1 LSAAHD
7 LEVVRVE
14 KLSRAYDAHYGLVDL
29 DAEFPK
35 GSVTMLLGPNGAGKS
50 TLISILST
58 LARQTE
64 GRVLFDGKVVEDGS
78 PSLRSYIGYVGHST
92 MLYPSL
98 TARENLHFFGRLYG
112 LRGLDEV
119 IGEWLT
125 IVGLT
130 RDADRPVEEFSR
142 GMAQR
147 LTLARALLPG
157 PKLLLLDEPLTGL
170 DQAGI
175 GLALE
180 LLGRARDE
188 GAIIVMASHDLR
200 STAKIAD
207 RALILRRGRKV
218 FEGAF
223 DGDLADTYHRALHGA
238 AR

>member
-1 LSAAHD
+1 MNPSAD
-7 LEVVRVE
+7 LKGVRVE

-29 DAEFPK
+29 DAEFPA

-50 TLISILST
+50 TLIAILST
-58 LARQTE
+58 LSRQTE
-64 GRVLFDGKVVEDGS
+64 GRVFFGERLVGEGDA
-78 PSLRSYIGYVGHST
+78 RIRAHIGYVGHST
-92 MLYPSL
+92 MLYPTLS
-98 TARENLHFFGRLYG
+98 ARENLTFFGRLYG
-112 LRGLDEV
+112 LKDLDALAT
-119 IGEWLT
+119 EWLET
-125 IVGLT
+125 VGLT

-157 PKLLLLDEPLTGL
+157 PQLLLLDEPLTGL

-175 GLALE
+175 ALAVD
-180 LLGRARDE
+180 LLAKARDE
-188 GAIIVMASHDLR
+188 GAIIIMASHDLR
-200 STAKIAD
+200 STADLAD

-223 DGDLADTYHRALHGA
+223 DDDLASVYHRALAGA